1 MKQRVSLVRVTSFKY
16 LIDVLIN
23 GNLSKKNQ
31 VDYVITKMSKTIG
44 IIAKL
49 RYFVPSSV
57 LIMIYEFL
65 ILPYLIYGL
74 IAWDNVSKNYLN
86 KIVILQKEVLHFY
99 NILY

>member
-1 MKQRVSLVRVTSFKY
+1 
-16 LIDVLIN
+16 
-23 GNLSKKNQ
+23 
-31 VDYVITKMSKTIG
+31 MSKTIG

-74 IAWDNVSKNYLN
+74 IAWGMCQNYLN
-86 KIVILQKEVLHFY
+86 KIVILQKEVLHF
-99 NILY
+99 